1 MSLLQALKEFA
12 EGKIDKRTLENSD
25 DDGLIRVDRVNQNN
39 LGKSLV
45 SLYFGN
51 RDEYTKLVVG
61 SDDHSNNEYYMN
73 VALGSYYGYDSV
85 FIDAGYFADEE
96 WNEGYIYRNFNEEN
110 KDKFKNILKRIN
122 PKMHQKMVEN
132 EDDTEV
138 YKFMSE
144 TFDRQISDISYEYAS
159 LYDDA
164 LVKGLRQYIEQKV
177 CGKLDDYGIYE
188 KTCGLRYYTTVN
200 TLIRFWKVTGSDEDD
215 DILEILKQF
224 IQKYDLYIDEDLA
237 DDYYSYYSS
246 ENFDEEGFQRTV
258 SRELER
264 IDEKI
269 DEMEEDGE
277 LSKNLEIYEKLQSLG
292 YRLGEFYKLP
302 KQKTFGED
310 PKTSFKVVDVTDGKL
325 QVIERNN
332 ETYQSG
338 KRIFSMED
346 FLYFLYHPT
355 LFESKF

>member
-1 MSLLQALKEFA
+1 MSLLQALKEFV

-51 RDEYTKLVVG
+51 RDEYTKLFVEEN
-61 SDDHSNNEYYMN
+61 DDSNNEFYIN
-73 VALGSYYGYDSV
+73 VALGSYYGRDSV

-96 WNEGYIYRNFNEEN
+96 WNEGHIYRNFSEEN
-110 KDKFKNILKRIN
+110 KNKFKEILKRIN

-132 EDDTEV
+132 EDDTEI

-144 TFDRQISDISYEYAS
+144 TFDREISNISYEYAS

-177 CGKLDDYGIYE
+177 CRQLDDYGIYE
-188 KTCGLRYYTTVN
+188 KVCGLRYYTTIN
-200 TLIRFWKVTGSDEDD
+200 TLIRFWTATGSDEDD
-215 DILEILKQF
+215 SILEILKQF

-237 DDYYSYYSS
+237 EDYHKYDSS
-246 ENFDEEGFQRTV
+246 ENFDDEGFQRDV
-258 SRELER
+258 SRELEK
-264 IDEKI
+264 IEEKV

-277 LSKNLEIYEKLQSLG
+277 LSKNLEVYEKLQSLG
-292 YRLGEFYKLP
+292 YRLGEFYRLP
-302 KQKTFGED
+302 KEKTFGGA
-310 PKTSFKVVDVTDGKL
+310 PKMSFKVVDVTDGKL

-338 KRIFSMED
+338 KRVFSMED
-346 FLYFLYHPT
+346 FLNFLYHPT